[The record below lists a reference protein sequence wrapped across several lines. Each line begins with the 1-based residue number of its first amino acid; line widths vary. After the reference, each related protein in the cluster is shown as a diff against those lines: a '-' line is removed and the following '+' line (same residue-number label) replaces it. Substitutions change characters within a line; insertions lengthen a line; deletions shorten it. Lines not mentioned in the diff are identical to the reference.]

1 MNTTEITIIWNGSQW
16 DCSASGAP
24 TPLPVGS
31 SILLRIP
38 SKIEPENVAARSP
51 VNSVLMQKAGTFLYL
66 PITPGGDDAGAWE
79 LWDAHRLELKPKLSR
94 KPMPSRKPKVSRRPE
109 KAHVPILLQ
118 EDLYVIPGPKP
129 VFAPC
134 RCTIGIQK
142 FESLN
147 MAGTFALS
155 QWSNREKDTL
165 SAFREIYYLRNGRL
179 TTLMDQRLNLLE
191 NAPFRDETGEDEG
204 PELFDTSKL

>member
-1 MNTTEITIIWNGSQW
+1 MNTTKIALIWNGSQW

-38 SKIEPENVAARSP
+38 SNAEPENVATRPP

-79 LWDAHRLELKPKLSR
+79 LWNAHRLEQKPKLSK
-94 KPMPSRKPKVSRRPE
+94 KPI
-109 KAHVPILLQ
+109 KALVPILLH
-118 EDLYVIPGPKP
+118 EDLCMIPEPKP
-129 VFAPC
+129 EFAAC
-134 RCTIGIQK
+134 RCEIGVHE
-142 FESLN
+142 FDSLN

-155 QWSNREKDTL
+155 QWSKREKNTL
-165 SAFREIYYLRNGRL
+165 SAFREIYYRW
-179 TTLMDQRLNLLE
+179 T
-191 NAPFRDETGEDEG
+191 ADEVAATRAG
-204 PELFDTSKL
+204 SWR